1 MCILIDIIIPLGSAL
16 IGGVLTLGGVFLT
29 MTDQHKKDE
38 IARKASARPW
48 IYSCVE
54 SNPKLVYTMASK
66 NPISPDLYIVGEI
79 KNTDNG
85 LMLLECVK
93 SEKVTYY
100 PDGCNVVDKNT
111 TFKLVVY
118 LENKIETLRDIKLY
132 IKDIYGNGYCYE
144 MICTGEKFVLGKC
157 EEVKT
162 CQTST

>member
-1 MCILIDIIIPLGSAL
+1 MICILLDNIIPLGSAL

-85 LMLLECVK
+85 LMLL
-93 SEKVTYY
+93 
-100 PDGCNVVDKNT
+100 
-111 TFKLVVY
+111 
-118 LENKIETLRDIKLY
+118 
-132 IKDIYGNGYCYE
+132 
-144 MICTGEKFVLGKC
+144 
-157 EEVKT
+157 
-162 CQTST
+162 